1 LRGGKKTLEKTA
13 LRDARRRGATNAMTR
28 DDGRTGERDDL
39 YDALGVA
46 RDATKT
52 EVRRRGDA
60 TTTKDEGS
68 ERFDGERMGTRD
80 D

>member
-1 LRGGKKTLEKTA
+1 
-13 LRDARRRGATNAMTR
+13 MTR